1 VGLGRVKP
9 PKWPAAVTEINST
22 RHSVFRVEKITLPC
36 GRAFYSW
43 GDLRRL
49 RIFFLAAIR
58 WPTWRSISNAA
69 VLRAAEDL
77 AQRQPLPWRR
87 IYRRARHRKRPKRV
101 SAHSGNEVPPCRQKL
116 DRQPRVSSA
125 LGLLYL
131 TCPKAD
137 ILRNAWRAAAVRVA
151 PCPRVVPQVGQR

>member
-1 VGLGRVKP
+1 MGLGRVKP

-77 AQRQPLPWRR
+77 CAEATAGMEAYLS
-87 IYRRARHRKRPKRV
+87 ARETP
-101 SAHSGNEVPPCRQKL
+101 QK
-116 DRQPRVSSA
+116 
-125 LGLLYL
+125 
-131 TCPKAD
+131 T
-137 ILRNAWRAAAVRVA
+137 
-151 PCPRVVPQVGQR
+151 

>member
-1 VGLGRVKP
+1 MTSPTSEVPAKLKESDRGRQRGTRPREASQV
-9 PKWPAAVTEINST
+9 ARGNST

-77 AQRQPLPWRR
+77 CAEATAGMEAYLS
-87 IYRRARHRKRPKRV
+87 ARETP
-101 SAHSGNEVPPCRQKL
+101 QK
-116 DRQPRVSSA
+116 
-125 LGLLYL
+125 
-131 TCPKAD
+131 T
-137 ILRNAWRAAAVRVA
+137 
-151 PCPRVVPQVGQR
+151 

>member
-1 VGLGRVKP
+1 VKP

-22 RHSVFRVEKITLPC
+22 KHSVFRVEKITLPC

-58 WPTWRSISNAA
+58 WPLGDQSPTLLYFGMRKTC
-69 VLRAAEDL
+69 
-77 AQRQPLPWRR
+77 AQRQPLAWRR

-101 SAHSGNEVPPCRQKL
+101 SAHP
-116 DRQPRVSSA
+116 PRVP
-125 LGLLYL
+125 GQ
-131 TCPKAD
+131 KA
-137 ILRNAWRAAAVRVA
+137 IIRV
-151 PCPRVVPQVGQR
+151 PC

>member
-1 VGLGRVKP
+1 MGLGRVKP

-69 VLRAAEDL
+69 VLRPAEDL
-77 AQRQPLPWRR
+77 CAEATAAMEAYLSARETPQKTQARQRSSPTRPRSESNHPRALLMNSAIFASPSSGAPESKAALFG
-87 IYRRARHRKRPKRV
+87 RAR
-101 SAHSGNEVPPCRQKL
+101 
-116 DRQPRVSSA
+116 
-125 LGLLYL
+125 
-131 TCPKAD
+131 
-137 ILRNAWRAAAVRVA
+137 
-151 PCPRVVPQVGQR
+151 